1 MNPLI
6 ELCVEG
12 IDNAITAAEAGADRI
27 ELCAALVEGGI
38 TPSLATI
45 RQTVA
50 AVRVP
55 VMVMVRPRGGD
66 FLYSD
71 REFATMLDDVAAIR
85 ETGAA
90 GVVFGCLTADGAIDE
105 PRTTALVAAA
115 RPLSVTVHRAFDM
128 TAQPEEA
135 LEALIRCGVNRVL
148 TSGQRPTGIEGRD
161 LLARLVRQAAGRIII
176 LGCGDLR
183 EDTIGQV
190 RDAGLSELHFSAL
203 ATIPSAMRY
212 RNPALAMGGD
222 DPDREYRHTVTD
234 PARVRAVIATARA
247 LSPRRRADPATPG

>member
-1 MNPLI
+1 VNPLI

-66 FLYSD
+66 FLYSA
-71 REFATMLDDVAAIR
+71 REFETMLDDVAAIR

-90 GVVFGCLTADGAIDE
+90 GVVFGCLTADGAIDG

-161 LLARLVRQAAGRIII
+161 QLARLVHQAAGRIII
-176 LGCGDLR
+176 LGCGDLD
-183 EDTIGQV
+183 EATIGPV
-190 RDAGLSELHFSAL
+190 RHTAGLAELHFSAP

-234 PARVRAVIATARA
+234 PARIRRMIAAARA
-247 LSPRRRADPATPG
+247 